1 MNDRNYQLLNDLNQ
15 YDKAL
20 DDIYHNY
27 AMRHGLSDT
36 ALWILYFVVSSGQD
50 CTQTDISEQWSYRR
64 QTVNSALKSLESHGF
79 LSLEPLPDNSKSKR
93 IHLTEKGEEL
103 CRRAILP
110 LLEAEVTAFQRFSAS
125 ERATLLRLMEKRL
138 LLLEDEV
145 KKKT

>member
-93 IHLTEKGEEL
+93 IHLTEKQPVEGCFAKTPSAHNDTPAQPQPQAMGAARREPGRGES
-103 CRRAILP
+103 P
-110 LLEAEVTAFQRFSAS
+110 V
-125 ERATLLRLMEKRL
+125 KR
-138 LLLEDEV
+138 
-145 KKKT
+145 

>member
-1 MNDRNYQLLNDLNQ
+1 MRKMNDRNYQLLNDLNQ

-64 QTVNSALKSLESHGF
+64 Q
-79 LSLEPLPDNSKSKR
+79 PSKAWN
-93 IHLTEKGEEL
+93 L
-103 CRRAILP
+103 
-110 LLEAEVTAFQRFSAS
+110 TAFFLWSPCRTTPKANGSI
-125 ERATLLRLMEKRL
+125 
-138 LLLEDEV
+138 
-145 KKKT
+145 